1 MDKIF
6 QRLLPLRLRAQKP
19 FFLFQKCAVATLHA
33 KRPVRINA
41 VQLNHGRG
49 NILKKIAVM
58 THDHA
63 GECGL
68 FQQLFEP
75 LDSCQVKV
83 IGGFV
88 EQQYIRR
95 FDQRLDNGKPLLPA
109 ARERSGCGFEVFKP
123 GAAQGFSKASAALR
137 FGDGSAQ
144 QCSLD
149 HRAHRIL
156 GAES

>member
-63 GECGL
+63 GECSL
-68 FQQLFEP
+68 FQ
-75 LDSCQVKV
+75 
-83 IGGFV
+83 
-88 EQQYIRR
+88 
-95 FDQRLDNGKPLLPA
+95 
-109 ARERSGCGFEVFKP
+109 
-123 GAAQGFSKASAALR
+123 
-137 FGDGSAQ
+137 
-144 QCSLD
+144 
-149 HRAHRIL
+149 
-156 GAES
+156 